1 MPARACIQGQAMT
14 AVTGASAERRRATWW
29 AAACVAVALSAA
41 AAAVPLAAPS
51 VRSPGVNAVVL
62 CLVVAVPAAVGLL
75 ALARMPDDR
84 FARLLLLTAFA
95 ASAIALAGTAG
106 SLPYSVGRVAV
117 WLVELPFAYLVLS
130 FPSGRLDR
138 PRERR
143 TFAALVAMALLL
155 WLATALAVSEYPLPS
170 AWALCGLDCPPNA
183 FQLTATEPAVIESV
197 VKPVRELLVV
207 GLWFWIVAILAVR
220 ARHAGPLLR
229 RGLIPL
235 AVTVA
240 VRNLALLSW
249 FVVRSVEPSA
259 TETLQL
265 FGWLYMLSLP
275 LIAVGVGTGL
285 LLRRLYAAI
294 ALERFVIGLPPHP
307 SAVQVRATLAHT
319 VDDPSLR
326 IYHRSAETGGWLDE
340 EGAPAPS
347 PDLAAPGVTMVEV
360 DGAAVAAIVHDEM
373 LAQDRVLL
381 RAAGRFSHTVVE
393 NDRLVARLRTSL
405 RDLSQSRA
413 RTAMVAD
420 ETRRRIERDLHDGA
434 QQRLVALR
442 IRLTAAAER
451 LAESKPESARTL
463 RTLGDDVEQTLDEL
477 RDLAHG
483 IYPSALTD
491 RGLVPAMSAAAL
503 AAPLA
508 VSVRATGS
516 RRYRPEIESAVYFA
530 CMEALQNSVK
540 HADGA
545 TRVEIALTLDGVLAF
560 EVRDDGAGFAFDGTF
575 GSGGAGLAN
584 LHDRL
589 AAVGGEV
596 RIESALGS
604 GTRVA
609 GTVPVDGGRADAPAA
624 DGAGRSGA
632 GAQAPNPCASAARCA
647 CSCIASA
654 CSPAGCGSTSKT
666 TLRTVPVKANGER
679 SA

>member
-1 MPARACIQGQAMT
+1 MLWLGACIT
-14 AVTGASAERRRATWW
+14 
-29 AAACVAVALSAA
+29 VALTAG
-41 AAAVPLAAPS
+41 AAAVPLLAPAA
-51 VRSPGVNAVVL
+51 RSPDVNAVVL
-62 CLVVAVPAAVGLL
+62 GLVVAVPAGIGLL
-75 ALARMPDDR
+75 ALARSPDDR
-84 FARLLLLTAFA
+84 FARLLLITAFG
-95 ASAIALAGTAG
+95 ASAVALAGTTA
-106 SLPYSVGRVAV
+106 SLPYSIGRVAI

-130 FPSGRLDR
+130 FPSGRLAG
-138 PRERR
+138 PWERR
-143 TFAALVAMALLL
+143 AFAALVAMALAL
-155 WLATALAVSEYPLPS
+155 WLATALAVPEYPLPS
-170 AWALCGLDCPPNA
+170 AWALCGLDCPQNA
-183 FQLTATEPAVIESV
+183 FQLTASEPAVIESV

-220 ARHAGPLLR
+220 AHRAGPLLR

-235 AVTVA
+235 AVTA
-240 VRNLALLSW
+240 ALRNVALLSW
-249 FVVRSVEPSA
+249 FVVRAIDPSA
-259 TETLQL
+259 TETLQVV
-265 FGWLYMLSLP
+265 GWLYMLSLP

-307 SAVQVRATLAHT
+307 SAVQARATLAHT
-319 VDDPSLR
+319 IDDPTLR
-326 IYHRSAETGGWLDE
+326 ILHRSAETGGWLDE
-340 EGAPAPS
+340 EGAPAPA
-347 PDLAAPGVTMVEV
+347 PDAARPGVTMIEV
-360 DGAAVAAIVHDEM
+360 DGAAVAAILHDET

-393 NDRLVARLRTSL
+393 NDRLVGRLRTSL

-451 LAESKPESARTL
+451 LAGSRPESAAAL
-463 RTLGDDVEQTLDEL
+463 RALGDDVEQTLDEL

-483 IYPSALTD
+483 IYPAALTD
-491 RGLVPAMSAAAL
+491 RGLVPALTGAAL

-545 TRVEIALTLDGVLAF
+545 TRVEISLTLGGVLAF
-560 EVRDDGAGFAFDGTF
+560 EVRDDGAGFAVDGTN
-575 GSGGAGLAN
+575 GTGGAGLAN

-596 RIESALGS
+596 RVESTLSA

-609 GTVPVDGGRADAPAA
+609 GTVPVDGRGDAPAV
-624 DGAGRSGA
+624 DGA
-632 GAQAPNPCASAARCA
+632 
-647 CSCIASA
+647 
-654 CSPAGCGSTSKT
+654 
-666 TLRTVPVKANGER
+666 
-679 SA
+679 